1 MIIKIALS
9 PNFGEFIVP
18 NIFSGTLEEAKSTN
32 GRIAIADYILNHHR
46 ERDIAIRGL
55 EDIRQ
60 NWYNGNLTEDAGR
73 YYYLDTNGNPQSLEI
88 VEIDTDK
95 PWEIDDVHGIEF
107 TKPTARNPK
116 ANGVRDGRRL
126 DKWIVTIPPQSV

>member
-18 NIFSGTLEEAKSTN
+18 DVFSGTLEEAKSTN

-46 ERDIAIRGL
+46 ERDITIRDL
-55 EDIRQ
+55 EDIQQ
-60 NWYNGNLTEDAGR
+60 NWRNRNFVLDAGL

-88 VEIDTDK
+88 VEIDTDR

-107 TKPTARNPK
+107 VKPTA
-116 ANGVRDGRRL
+116 NGKHDYYKSDEYNRYYRY
-126 DKWIVTIPPQSV
+126 

>member
-18 NIFSGTLEEAKSTN
+18 DVFDGTLDEAKSTN
-32 GRIAIADYILNHHR
+32 GRITLADYILNHHR
-46 ERDIAIRGL
+46 EHDITIRGL
-55 EDIRQ
+55 EDIQQ
-60 NWYNGNLTEDAGR
+60 NWRNRDFTLDAGC

-88 VEIDTDK
+88 FEVDTDK

-107 TKPTARNPK
+107 AKPTSRNPK
-116 ANGVRDGRRL
+116 SDGKYYYHKSDEYNRYYHY
-126 DKWIVTIPPQSV
+126 

>member
-18 NIFSGTLEEAKSTN
+18 DIFDGTLEEAKSTN

-55 EDIRQ
+55 QRRRYWRHSQWCPRRQ
-60 NWYNGNLTEDAGR
+60 TSGQVDCDDSANRHLKRSTRKSASSFFFSSATFRYRNHPTE
-73 YYYLDTNGNPQSLEI
+73 TSQ
-88 VEIDTDK
+88 
-95 PWEIDDVHGIEF
+95 
-107 TKPTARNPK
+107 
-116 ANGVRDGRRL
+116 
-126 DKWIVTIPPQSV
+126 

>member
-18 NIFSGTLEEAKSTN
+18 DIFDGTLDEAKSTN
-32 GRIAIADYILNHHR
+32 GRITIADYILNHHL
-46 ERDIAIRGL
+46 ERDISIRGL
-55 EDIRQ
+55 EDIQQ
-60 NWYNGNLTEDAGR
+60 NWRNRNFMLDAGR

-107 TKPTARNPK
+107 AKPTARNPK
-116 ANGVRDGRRL
+116 GNGKHDYYKSDEYNRYYRY
-126 DKWIVTIPPQSV
+126 

>member
-18 NIFSGTLEEAKSTN
+18 DIFDGTVDEAKSTN

-55 EDIRQ
+55 EDIEQ
-60 NWYNGNLTEDAGR
+60 NWHNRNFTENAGL

-88 VEIDTDK
+88 FEVNTDK

-107 TKPTARNPK
+107 ARPTPRNPK
-116 ANGVRDGRRL
+116 ANGKRDYYKSDEYNRYYRY
-126 DKWIVTIPPQSV
+126 

>member
-18 NIFSGTLEEAKSTN
+18 DVFSGTVEEAKSTN
-32 GRIAIADYILNHHR
+32 GRIAIADYILSHHR
-46 ERDIAIRGL
+46 ERDISIRGL
-55 EDIRQ
+55 DDIQQ
-60 NWYNGNLTEDAGR
+60 NWRNRNFMLDAGR

-95 PWEIDDVHGIEF
+95 PWEIDDVR
-107 TKPTARNPK
+107 PTPRNPK
-116 ANGVRDGRRL
+116 ANGKRDYYKSDEYNRYYRY
-126 DKWIVTIPPQSV
+126 